1 MELLHEL
8 LHLINMNNIVAL
20 LIPMAAAV
28 NSITVITLGPNS
40 ADTNTAINT
49 LTNICMLLLLLHD
62 FLFNICNHALQPPID
77 ANDSPRARGRCAP

>member
-28 NSITVITLGPNS
+28 NLIAVITLGPNS
-40 ADTNTAINT
+40 AATNTANNT
-49 LTNICMLLLLLHD
+49 LTNICLLLLLLHD

-77 ANDSPRARGRCAP
+77 ANDSLRARGRCAP